1 MWSSHWNWPND
12 RWIQVPQNTWQ
23 TIKKPIYIPF
33 DEQEP
38 FAYDECFLLEPDI
51 LKDSNTVV
59 CVIQSR
65 SCYTNH
71 KLMRKHFIRQ
81 VWCHRAIFPE
91 LITMVTKIFKRLSN
105 SGKANINGRRVINQ
119 RYWLRSTGIS
129 WISFTRGK
137 LLLKLAENKID
148 ERRSLHAMFT
158 GVFPQTIC
166 KNIQFFLIKPK
177 PQTWRLNELWKQ
189 KIIFYLM
196 GARLVQLV
204 LSLIEI
210 WAFST
215 FLSTHSAE
223 QQNELES

>member
-23 TIKKPIYIPF
+23 TLKKAYLYPIWWAGTIRIRWVFSPRTWHLQRFKYHCMCYPIS
-33 DEQEP
+33 
-38 FAYDECFLLEPDI
+38 FLLHESQANEKTFHQTS
-51 LKDSNTVV
+51 LMS
-59 CVIQSR
+59 SR
-65 SCYTNH
+65 N
-71 KLMRKHFIRQ
+71 
-81 VWCHRAIFPE
+81 VPE
-91 LITMVTKIFKRLSN
+91 LIIMVTKSFKRPSN

-158 GVFPQTIC
+158 GVLPQTIC

-177 PQTWRLNELWKQ
+177 PQTWRLNELWKH
-189 KIIFYLM
+189 KIKFFWW
-196 GARLVQLV
+196 G
-204 LSLIEI
+204 
-210 WAFST
+210 
-215 FLSTHSAE
+215 HD
-223 QQNELES
+223 